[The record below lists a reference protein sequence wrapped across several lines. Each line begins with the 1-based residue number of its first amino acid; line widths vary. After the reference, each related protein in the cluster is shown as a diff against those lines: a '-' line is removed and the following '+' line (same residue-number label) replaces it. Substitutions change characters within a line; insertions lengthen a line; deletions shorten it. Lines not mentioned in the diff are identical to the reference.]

1 MERERGFH
9 NEMLRLYEDATTFG
23 YYPTYFLGMVQELGG
38 VAAAKQLLKGSD
50 ISDGL
55 TRLWEEE
62 RLDISMEALILQEPW
77 RSLFNDA
84 ELNRAR
90 RRLED
95 LGYDPGTTG

>member
-1 MERERGFH
+1 
-9 NEMLRLYEDATTFG
+9 MLRIYEDATTFG